1 MKLQTNQY
9 FIIWNHGFKYIE
21 QILDIIRGHQYI
33 KIQRIFRRKIDN
45 LNKFINHIYKLDK
58 ASYSHIKAKSEYL
71 KNVGNEIFII
81 FVKDTNTEYRYK
93 NQHKYSYHETYLKWN
108 IRLLFNPK
116 TKNDKI
122 NITEELI
129 NMGIK
134 SAKNWPSFL
143 THHHIIHSSDIEQE
157 TQLVK
162 DYFNLNKKCF
172 SLNGNNYF
180 GVKKTIKEIDI
191 SNIVCNIV
199 DTDCK
204 TIKKWIS
211 VVDTPHYKYLL
222 GNYKNEYNKYILDNL
237 GKIITCD
244 NMSGS
249 YDKLIKN
256 FNYGKVIENEPSY
269 IICTYI
275 PKIKKYQIIDGLHR
289 ICILIKNKIKKIKIY
304 IV

>member
-1 MKLQTNQY
+1 MQTDQY
-9 FIIWNHGFKYIE
+9 FVIWNHGFNYIE
-21 QILDIIRGHQYI
+21 QILDIIRDCSQI
-33 KIQRIFRRKIDN
+33 KIQRIFRRKIDS
-45 LNKFINHIYKLDK
+45 LDKFINYIYKLDK
-58 ASYSHIKAKSEYL
+58 ASYSHIQDKSKYL
-71 KNVGNEIFII
+71 KKIGNEIYII
-81 FVKDTNTEYRYK
+81 FVRDINTEYRYK
-93 NQHKYSYHETYLKWN
+93 NEHKYSYNITYLKWY

-116 TKNDKI
+116 TKNENI
-122 NITEELI
+122 NISEELI
-129 NMGIK
+129 INGIK

-143 THHHIIHSSDIEQE
+143 THNHIIHSSDIEEE

-162 DYFNLNKKCF
+162 KYFNLNKISF

-180 GVKKTIKEIDI
+180 GVKKTIKEINI
-191 SNIVCNIV
+191 SDIVCNIV
-199 DTDCK
+199 GDDCK

-222 GNYKNEYNKYILDNL
+222 GNYKTEYNKYILDNL

-249 YDKLIKN
+249 YDKLIQN

-275 PKIKKYQIIDGLHR
+275 SKLKKYQIVDGIHR
-289 ICILIKNKIKKIKIY
+289 CCILIKNKEKKIKIY

>member
-1 MKLQTNQY
+1 MQTDQY
-9 FIIWNHGFKYIE
+9 FVIWNHGFNYIE
-21 QILDIIRGHQYI
+21 QILDIIRDCSQI
-33 KIQRIFRRKIDN
+33 KIQRIFRRKIDS
-45 LNKFINHIYKLDK
+45 LDKFINYIYKLDK
-58 ASYSHIKAKSEYL
+58 ASYSHIQEKSKYL
-71 KNVGNEIFII
+71 KKIGNEIYII
-81 FVKDTNTEYRYK
+81 FVKDINTEYRYK
-93 NQHKYSYHETYLKWN
+93 NEHKYSYNITYLKWY

-116 TKNDKI
+116 TKNENI
-122 NITEELI
+122 NISEELI
-129 NMGIK
+129 INGIK

-143 THHHIIHSSDIEQE
+143 THNHIIHSSDIEEE

-162 DYFNLNKKCF
+162 KYFNLNKISF

-180 GVKKTIKEIDI
+180 GVKKTIKEINI
-191 SNIVCNIV
+191 SDIVCNIV
-199 DTDCK
+199 DDDCK

-222 GNYKNEYNKYILDNL
+222 GNYKTEYNKYILDNL

-249 YDKLIKN
+249 YDKLIQN

-275 PKIKKYQIIDGLHR
+275 SKLKKYQIVDGVHR
-289 ICILIKNKIKKIKIY
+289 CCILIKNKEKKIKIY

>member
-21 QILDIIRGHQYI
+21 QILDIIRDHPQM

-58 ASYSHIKAKSEYL
+58 ASYSHIQAKSEYL
-71 KNVGNEIFII
+71 KKIGNEIFII
-81 FVKDTNTEYRYK
+81 FVRDINTTYKYK
-93 NQHKYSYHETYLKWN
+93 NQHKYSYHETYLKWY

-116 TKNDKI
+116 TKNENI

-129 NMGIK
+129 NKGIE

-143 THHHIIHSSDIEQE
+143 THNHIIHSSDIEEE

-162 DYFNLNKKCF
+162 DYFNLNEISF
-172 SLNGNNYF
+172 SLIGNNYLDI
-180 GVKKTIKEIDI
+180 KKTIKEINIYD
-191 SNIVCNIV
+191 IVCNIV
-199 DTDCK
+199 SDDCK

-211 VVDTPHYKYLL
+211 LTETPHYKYLL
-222 GNYKNEYNKYILDNL
+222 GNYKTEYNKYILNNL
-237 GKIITCD
+237 GKIITYD

-249 YDKLIKN
+249 YDKLIKD
-256 FNYGKVIENEPSY
+256 FDYGKVIENEPSY
-269 IICTYI
+269 IICKYI
-275 PKIKKYQIIDGLHR
+275 PNIKKYQILDGLHR
-289 ICILIKNKIKKIKIY
+289 ACILINKRKKNIIIY
-304 IV
+304 NI

>member
-1 MKLQTNQY
+1 MQTDQY

-21 QILDIIRGHQYI
+21 QILDIIRDHPQI
-33 KIQRIFRRKIDN
+33 KIQRIFRRKIDS
-45 LNKFINHIYKLDK
+45 LDKFINHIYKLDK
-58 ASYSHIKAKSEYL
+58 ASYSHIQDKSKYL
-71 KNVGNEIFII
+71 KKIGNEIYII
-81 FVKDTNTEYRYK
+81 FVRDINTEYRYK
-93 NQHKYSYHETYLKWN
+93 NEHKYSYNITYLKWY

-116 TKNDKI
+116 TKDENI

-129 NMGIK
+129 INGIK

-143 THHHIIHSSDIEQE
+143 THHHIIHSSDIEEE

-162 DYFNLNKKCF
+162 DYFNLNKISF

-180 GVKKTIKEIDI
+180 DVKKTIKEINI
-191 SNIVCNIV
+191 SDIVCNIV
-199 DTDCK
+199 CDDCK

-211 VVDTPHYKYLL
+211 VIDTPHYKYLL
-222 GNYKNEYNKYILDNL
+222 GNYKTKYNKYILNNL

-244 NMSGS
+244 NMSGN
-249 YDKLIKN
+249 YDKLIEN

-275 PKIKKYQIIDGLHR
+275 DTIKKYQIIDGLHR
-289 ICILIKNKIKKIKIY
+289 ISILINKGFEKVKIY
-304 IV
+304 LV

>member
-1 MKLQTNQY
+1 MQTDQY

-21 QILDIIRGHQYI
+21 QILDIIRDHPQI

-45 LNKFINHIYKLDK
+45 LDKFINHIYKLDK
-58 ASYSHIKAKSEYL
+58 ASYSHIQEKSKYL
-71 KNVGNEIFII
+71 KKIGNEIYII
-81 FVKDTNTEYRYK
+81 FVRDINTEYRYK
-93 NQHKYSYHETYLKWN
+93 NEHKYSYNITYLKWY

-116 TKNDKI
+116 TKNENI

-129 NMGIK
+129 INGIK

-143 THHHIIHSSDIEQE
+143 THNHIIHSSDIEEE

-162 DYFNLNKKCF
+162 KYFNLNKISF

-180 GVKKTIKEIDI
+180 GVKKTIKEINI
-191 SNIVCNIV
+191 SDIVCNIV
-199 DTDCK
+199 DDDCK
-204 TIKKWIS
+204 TIKKWIC

-222 GNYKNEYNKYILDNL
+222 GNYKTEYNKYILDNL

-249 YDKLIKN
+249 YDKLIQN

-275 PKIKKYQIIDGLHR
+275 SKLNKYQIVDGIHR
-289 ICILIKNKIKKIKIY
+289 CCILIKNKEKKIKIY
-304 IV
+304 LV

>member
-1 MKLQTNQY
+1 MQTNQY
-9 FIIWNHGFKYIE
+9 FIIWNHGLKYIE
-21 QILDIIRGHQYI
+21 QILDIIRDHPQI

-45 LNKFINHIYKLDK
+45 LDNFINHIYKLDK
-58 ASYSHIKAKSEYL
+58 ASYSHIQEKSKYL
-71 KNVGNEIFII
+71 KNLGNEIYII
-81 FVKDTNTEYRYK
+81 FVRDIDTEYKYK
-93 NQHKYSYHETYLKWN
+93 NEHKYSYNITYLKWY

-116 TKNDKI
+116 TKDENI

-129 NMGIK
+129 INGIK

-143 THHHIIHSSDIEQE
+143 THHHIIHSTDIEEE

-162 DYFNLNKKCF
+162 DYFNLNKMF
-172 SLNGNNYF
+172 FAINGNNYS
-180 GVKKTIKEIDI
+180 GIKKTIKEINI
-191 SNIVCNIV
+191 SDIVCNIV
-199 DTDCK
+199 GDDCK
-204 TIKKWIS
+204 TIKKWIN

-222 GNYKNEYNKYILDNL
+222 GNYKTEYNKYILDNL

-249 YDKLIKN
+249 YDKLIEN

-275 PKIKKYQIIDGLHR
+275 DAIKKYQIIDGLHR
-289 ICILIKNKIKKIKIY
+289 ISILINKGFENVKIY
-304 IV
+304 LV

>member
-1 MKLQTNQY
+1 MQTDQY

-21 QILDIIRGHQYI
+21 QILDIIRDHPQI

-45 LNKFINHIYKLDK
+45 LDKFINHIYKLDK
-58 ASYSHIKAKSEYL
+58 ASYSHIQEKSKYL
-71 KNVGNEIFII
+71 KKIGNEIYII
-81 FVKDTNTEYRYK
+81 FVRDINTEYRYK
-93 NQHKYSYHETYLKWN
+93 NEHKYSYNITYLKWY

-116 TKNDKI
+116 TKNENI

-129 NMGIK
+129 INGIK

-143 THHHIIHSSDIEQE
+143 THNHIIHSSDIEEE

-162 DYFNLNKKCF
+162 KYFNLNKISF

-180 GVKKTIKEIDI
+180 GVKKTIKEINI
-191 SNIVCNIV
+191 SDIVCNIV
-199 DTDCK
+199 DDDCK

-222 GNYKNEYNKYILDNL
+222 GNYKTEYNKYILDNL

-249 YDKLIKN
+249 YDKLIQN

-275 PKIKKYQIIDGLHR
+275 SKLNKYQIVDGIHR
-289 ICILIKNKIKKIKIY
+289 CCILIKNKEKKIKIY
-304 IV
+304 LV

>member
-1 MKLQTNQY
+1 MQTNQY

-21 QILDIIRGHQYI
+21 KILDIIRDHPQI
-33 KIQRIFRRKIDN
+33 KIQRIFRRKIDD
-45 LNKFINHIYKLDK
+45 LDKFIDHIYKLDE
-58 ASYSHIKAKSEYL
+58 ASYSHIQKKSKYL
-71 KNVGNEIFII
+71 KKIGNEIYII
-81 FVKDTNTEYRYK
+81 FIKDINTEYKYK
-93 NQHKYSYHETYLKWN
+93 NQHKYSYNETYLKWY

-116 TKNDKI
+116 TSDKEI

-129 NMGIK
+129 NNGIK
-134 SAKNWPSFL
+134 SAKNWPPFL
-143 THHHIIHSSDIEQE
+143 THDHIIHSSDIEEE

-162 DYFNLNKKCF
+162 DYFNLNKISSF
-172 SLNGNNYF
+172 SLNGNDYF
-180 GVKKTIKEIDI
+180 GVKKTIKEINI
-191 SNIVCNIV
+191 SDIVCNIAN
-199 DTDCK
+199 DDCK
-204 TIKKWIS
+204 TIKKYIS
-211 VVDTPHYKYLL
+211 VIDTPHYKYLL

-249 YDKLIKN
+249 YDKLIMD

-269 IICTYI
+269 IICKYI

-289 ICILIKNKIKKIKIY
+289 TCILIKNNIQKINIY